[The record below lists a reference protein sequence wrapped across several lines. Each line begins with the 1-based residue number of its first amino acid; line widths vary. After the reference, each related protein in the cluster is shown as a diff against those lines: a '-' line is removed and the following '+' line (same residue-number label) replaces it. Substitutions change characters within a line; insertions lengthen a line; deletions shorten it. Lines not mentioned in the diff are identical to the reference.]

1 MGSAGGAGG
10 SDASDALK
18 SDEAAAPSSEKAR
31 SELRAAAATLEEAT
45 AAFKP
50 TCLLGLAAQ
59 NLNQKLCEILLARNA
74 DINHRNA
81 QGNTPLHF
89 AMAYDSEGTLAEY
102 LIQQGADD
110 TIENALGCTCYDGIG
125 Q

>member
-1 MGSAGGAGG
+1 MSKSVRPAESLLRGATRPRGAGNT
-10 SDASDALK
+10 LLCI
-18 SDEAAAPSSEKAR
+18 SS
-31 SELRAAAATLEEAT
+31 
-45 AAFKP
+45 
-50 TCLLGLAAQ
+50 Q
-59 NLNQKLCEILLARNA
+59 NLNPKMCEMLINRNA
-74 DINHRNA
+74 DINHRNS

-110 TIENALGCTCYDGIG
+110 TIENQLGCTCYDGIG

>member
-1 MGSAGGAGG
+1 MGFPVDKEDEKGNTLLCI
-10 SDASDALK
+10 AS
-18 SDEAAAPSSEKAR
+18 
-31 SELRAAAATLEEAT
+31 
-45 AAFKP
+45 
-50 TCLLGLAAQ
+50 Q
-59 NLNQKLCEILLARNA
+59 NLNQRMCEILINRNS

-110 TIENALGCTCYDGIG
+110 TIENNVGCTCYDGIG
-125 Q
+125 G

>member
-1 MGSAGGAGG
+1 MAPKAGRSPSKDAGETHIPAG
-10 SDASDALK
+10 NS
-18 SDEAAAPSSEKAR
+18 
-31 SELRAAAATLEEAT
+31 
-45 AAFKP
+45 
-50 TCLLGLAAQ
+50 
-59 NLNQKLCEILLARNA
+59 

-110 TIENALGCTCYDGIG
+110 TIENNVGCTCYDGIG
-125 Q
+125 G